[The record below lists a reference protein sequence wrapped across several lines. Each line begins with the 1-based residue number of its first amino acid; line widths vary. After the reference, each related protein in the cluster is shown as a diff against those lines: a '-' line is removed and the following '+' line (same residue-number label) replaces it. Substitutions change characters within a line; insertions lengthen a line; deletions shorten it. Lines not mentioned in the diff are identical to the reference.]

1 MLDNLLKKIIGS
13 KNDRELK
20 RLWGRVQAV
29 NALEPRIQSLSDDEL
44 RAMTPQLKERVAGGA
59 SLDEVLPEAF
69 AVVREASRRVLKMR
83 HFDVQLIGGMV
94 LHEGKVAEM
103 RTGEGKTLTAT
114 LPLYLNALTGRGCHL
129 VTVNDYLARRDAEW
143 MGRIYQWLGLT
154 VGVIQ
159 HGLTDD
165 ERRAA
170 YACDITYCTNNEIG
184 FDYLRDNMKWELADF
199 TQRGFPYAIVD
210 EVDSILIDEARTPLI
225 IAGSSE
231 EDTSKYFRIDAIIPK
246 LKKDVDYKVE
256 EKDRTAMLTDE
267 GIRKAEGLLGV
278 PNLYDPAAIETLHGL
293 NQALLAHNLYK
304 LDVDYM
310 VKDKEDGKGLEVVIV
325 DEFTGRLMPGRR
337 WSNGLHQAIEAKEG
351 VEVNA
356 ENQTLATVTFQNFF
370 RMYEKLAGMTGTA
383 ETEATELHQTY
394 KLEVV
399 IVPTNMP
406 MVRRDFADIVYST
419 HKGKTR
425 AIVEEIKQLHASG
438 QPVLVGTISIER
450 SEQLAEELKKVRVPH
465 VVLNAKHHEK
475 EAEIVAQAGRK
486 GAVTIATNMAGRGTD
501 IMLGGNPV
509 GLARLEA
516 RKRKVELYDA
526 EGRDTPAFAAL
537 VEEIQATTEREKG
550 EVIAAGGLHIIGT
563 ERHESRRI
571 DNQLRGRSGRQ
582 GDPGASKF
590 FLSLQDDLM
599 RIFGS
604 DRLDGILTRLGL
616 KQGEAIAHPWVNK
629 ALEKAQQKV
638 EARNFE
644 IRKNILKYDDVM
656 NAQRKAIFEQRIDF
670 MRADDV
676 HETVADFRHEV
687 IADTVLKHI
696 PPNAYAEQ
704 WDVTGLKDEIAK
716 LFNAEIPVDAWAK
729 EEGIADE
736 EVQTRLIALADTRAA
751 ERAAPVEP
759 DVMRRVE
766 KQVLL
771 QVLDSNWRE
780 HIVMLDH
787 LRQYVG
793 LRGYAQRDPLNEF
806 KTEAFELFQNLLHK
820 LRFDVTRTLLNIQF
834 QMQPTTPPPPPL
846 EARPLPPMRAQHID
860 ATTGEDEIALE
871 EAQRPLRAMPPLTQ
885 GPVSTSPTDPATWG
899 KVSRNAACPCG
910 SGKKF
915 KHCHGAVMA

>member
-44 RAMTPQLKERVAGGA
+44 KAMTPQLKERVAGGA

-450 SEQLAEELKKVRVPH
+450 SEQLAEELKKVRIPH

-501 IMLGGNPV
+501 ILLGGNPV

-526 EGRDTPAFAAL
+526 EGKDTPAFAAL

-550 EVIAAGGLHIIGT
+550 EVIAAGGLHILGT

-582 GDPGASKF
+582 GDPGTSRF
-590 FLSLQDDLM
+590 YLSLEDDLM
-599 RIFGS
+599 RIFGGE
-604 DRLDGILTRLGL
+604 RIKGL
-616 KQGEAIAHPWVNK
+616 MGVMGMNDEEPIESGMVARAI
-629 ALEKAQQKV
+629 EKSQKRV
-638 EARNFE
+638 EMHHFE
-644 IRKNILKYDDVM
+644 IRKHLLEYDDVM
-656 NAQRKAIFEQRIDF
+656 NKQRIFFYGLRTEILKGNTREYVLKIAGEIAEGLVHDYLPEKGERDYEGVKERIEQLFDLQVDTEKLGALTNPEAMAELTRIVHEAYLEKERRVGNEEILRWHERVAILQIIDSAWKRHLLVMDHLKEAIGFRGYGQKDPLVEYKRESYEYFEQMRFGYEDEIISYLYRVEPEPAYSMNEDDFFREPSEVVELGPDEQGTLVNVSTSSDGAQRI
-670 MRADDV
+670 M
-676 HETVADFRHEV
+676 
-687 IADTVLKHI
+687 
-696 PPNAYAEQ
+696 
-704 WDVTGLKDEIAK
+704 
-716 LFNAEIPVDAWAK
+716 
-729 EEGIADE
+729 
-736 EVQTRLIALADTRAA
+736 
-751 ERAAPVEP
+751 
-759 DVMRRVE
+759 
-766 KQVLL
+766 
-771 QVLDSNWRE
+771 
-780 HIVMLDH
+780 
-787 LRQYVG
+787 
-793 LRGYAQRDPLNEF
+793 
-806 KTEAFELFQNLLHK
+806 
-820 LRFDVTRTLLNIQF
+820 RFDVGG
-834 QMQPTTPPPPPL
+834 
-846 EARPLPPMRAQHID
+846 ID
-860 ATTGEDEIALE
+860 DEEDEP
-871 EAQRPLRAMPPLTQ
+871 RR
-885 GPVSTSPTDPATWG
+885 G
-899 KVSRNAACPCG
+899 
-910 SGKKF
+910 
-915 KHCHGAVMA
+915 